1 MAEKLLVVCEA
12 NQIRSPLFAW
22 FLQRALVELRAPVV
36 SVSSAGRTA
45 RRSETESD
53 KVMALMRE
61 RGVEFRPPKEPRQ
74 LSPGLVR
81 ASTMILT
88 MTEDQR
94 AAVIGLDGAA
104 VTRTFT
110 VPELVRLVTA
120 NGLLAGSVAELA
132 ESAHYARPRTTGP
145 LEPEDVDDPA
155 GRSPR
160 TLAKVTDLLSKQAEV
175 VARSLGPAE
184 R

>member
-22 FLQRALVELRAPVV
+22 FLQRALVELQAPVV

-45 RRSETESD
+45 RRSETESQ
-53 KVMALMRE
+53 KVADLMRE
-61 RGVEFRPPKEPRQ
+61 RGVQFRPPANPRQ

-94 AAVIGLDGAA
+94 AAAIGLDGSA

-120 NGLLAGSVAELA
+120 GELRAQSVSELA

-145 LEPEDVDDPA
+145 LEPEDVEDPA
-155 GRSPR
+155 GRSGR
-160 TLAKVTDLLSKQAEV
+160 TLTKVADQLSKQADV
-175 VARSLGPAE
+175 IARSLTPDS
-184 R
+184 